1 MSMKLPPELLG
12 VMLVSVVL
20 LESAVSCTPFMA
32 RSAALTIC
40 FPDLSNHALTRWPE
54 VTEVGLVEL

>member
-1 MSMKLPPELLG
+1 MPPVLFG

-20 LESAVSCTPFMA
+20 HEIAVSCTPF
-32 RSAALTIC
+32 RVRNAAIEIC

-54 VTEVGLVEL
+54 VTDVGLVEL